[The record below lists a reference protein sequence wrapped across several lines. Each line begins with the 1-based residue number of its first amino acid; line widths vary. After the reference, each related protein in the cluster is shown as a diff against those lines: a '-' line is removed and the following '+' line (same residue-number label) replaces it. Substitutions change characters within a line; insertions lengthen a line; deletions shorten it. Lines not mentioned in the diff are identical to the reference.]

1 MCICY
6 NEEEI
11 MTCFRDTTEL
21 AVKKQVNNLQVLANI
36 YENSTRLTNRIEFW
50 DWMDRNFNGVSGHM
64 FSSNQSMKTYIAG
77 GTGKADWLYKQL
89 QGKGYEWD
97 WMQKQRSSFKNIFK
111 VYNAGDISNQAAID
125 VTEYDVLTG
134 KSAEYQMKAYIS
146 KNNPDLHN
154 TDKNVGIVTNT
165 EKAENI
171 RNNGY
176 TVEKFKSREEIIDDV
191 NSRMKEI
198 DNGSATPK
206 YTVKNV
212 GGAMIKSGLVG
223 CVFSMGTET
232 IALYNQWRNHQLSDD
247 EYLNEILKAG
257 GDAGVT
263 AAMTTGVMVPVSAQI
278 TVAGVTSLVNIP
290 VAFAISNGI
299 NKIIAPCFSRGEYK
313 KILGQAYY
321 YSSLE
326 KCYYSFMKKID
337 IASQEYKTFINE
349 FIEQDKKYKRIQGKE
364 RFVDQQLKS
373 LFDSI

>member
-21 AVKKQVNNLQVLANI
+21 AVKKQVNNLQVIANI

-111 VYNAGDISNQAAID
+111 VYNAGDVSNQAAID

-299 NKIIAPCFSRGEYK
+299 NKIIAPCFGRGEYK

>member
-1 MCICY
+1 MCICC

-21 AVKKQVNNLQVLANI
+21 AVKKQVNNLQVIANI

-111 VYNAGDISNQAAID
+111 VYNAGDVSNQAAID

-299 NKIIAPCFSRGEYK
+299 NKIIAPCFGRGEYK